1 MNADLYQIYYKPEQK
16 EKLYPFAIPYFN
28 EPLTIF
34 FENTPI
40 RDIVSKYEGEKL
52 AVCSWK
58 LSKKVRIIH
67 PVTEEALNRD
77 YQVLSLTRNSQRHQ
91 MLAMAN
97 AWHPGFIKT
106 IDLLWQK
113 VGLKRPPE
121 AKNPIYQNHFSA
133 RVEIYRDY
141 VNNFLIPAMEVTE
154 TDEEL
159 NKLMTQPSGYA
170 RLSKTADAVSVK
182 EKLGLSDYPL
192 APFILERSPSLFFQM
207 RGYKISYI

>member
-1 MNADLYQIYYKPEQK
+1 MNADLYQIWYKPEQK
-16 EKLYPFAIPYFN
+16 AHLYPFAIPYFN
-28 EPLTIF
+28 ESLTIF
-34 FENTPI
+34 FENEPI
-40 RDIVSKYEGEKL
+40 RQIVTKYEGEKL

-77 YQVLSLTRNSQRHQ
+77 YQVLSLTRNSARHQ

-106 IDLLWQK
+106 INLLWQK

-121 AKNPIYQNHFSA
+121 AKNPIYQNHFAA
-133 RVEIYRDY
+133 RTEIYRDY

-170 RLSKTADAVSVK
+170 RLSKTADAGSVK
-182 EKLGLSDYPL
+182 EKLGLTDYPL
-192 APFILERSPSLFFQM
+192 CPFILERCPSLFFQM
-207 RGYKISYI
+207 RGYKVSYI